1 MTEKSTE
8 EGWVSPALAAGVEVS
23 EPALAH
29 EAYRF
34 FRIGH
39 RNTRQIALLMKTNEA
54 EAERLMTIGRCAY
67 RGLKSPYRGQR

>member
-1 MTEKSTE
+1 MSSGNHTA
-8 EGWVSPALAAGVEVS
+8 GWISPALNIEVDDTES
-23 EPALAH
+23 ALAH

-54 EAERLMTIGRCAY
+54 EAERLVTIGRCAY
-67 RGLKSPYRGQR
+67 RGLKSPYRGRK